1 MVFRCGFSIPASFP
15 LGTLSVGSA
24 VGGEED
30 LLALGVPLV
39 PASRDVPAY
48 GHVSEFVGR
57 TPAGLGLLRCVV

>member
-1 MVFRCGFSIPASFP
+1 M
-15 LGTLSVGSA
+15 
-24 VGGEED
+24 GGEED